1 MKQFGVEIHSC
12 EESGFSPLVFFN
24 GWRVAML
31 NHQPSQERGKVP
43 FVERHHQTDEVF
55 VLLQGPATLLLAGY
69 GEEPGDIEELAIESG
84 KLYNVP
90 CDLWHAVLTQPQSK
104 LLIVENA
111 DTGEANSS
119 YHPLLKHK
127 DKQENC

>member
-1 MKQFGVEIHSC
+1 MKQLGVEVYAY

-24 GWRVAML
+24 GWRVAIL
-31 NHQPSQERGKVP
+31 NHQPSQEKGKVP
-43 FVERHHQTDEVF
+43 FLERHHQTDEVF
-55 VLLQGPATLLLAGY
+55 VLLQGPAALLLAGY
-69 GEEPGDIEELAIESG
+69 GEVPAGIEALPMEPG

-90 CDLWHAVLTQPQSK
+90 RNLWHAVLTQPQSK

-119 YHPLLKHK
+119 YYPL
-127 DKQENC
+127 ENSQT

>member
-1 MKQFGVEIHSC
+1 MMKQFGAEIYSY

-31 NHQPSQERGKVP
+31 NHQPSQERGMVP
-43 FVERHHQTDEVF
+43 FMERHHQTDEVF
-55 VLLQGPATLLLAGY
+55 VLLKGPATLLLAGY
-69 GEEPGDIEELAIESG
+69 GEAPGDIEELPMEAG

-90 CDLWHAVLTQPQSK
+90 RDLWHAVLTRPQSK

-119 YHPLLKHK
+119 YHPLLDIKT
-127 DKQENC
+127 QR

>member
-1 MKQFGVEIHSC
+1 MKQYGVEVQYY
-12 EESGFSPLVFFN
+12 EEQGFSPLISFG

-69 GEEPGDIEELAIESG
+69 GEVPEKIEELPMEPG
-84 KLYNVP
+84 KTYNVP
-90 CDLWHAVLTQPQSK
+90 CNLWHAILTQPQSK
-104 LLIVENA
+104 LLIVENE
-111 DTGEANSS
+111 DTGEINSS
-119 YHPLLKHK
+119 YCPLA
-127 DKQENC
+127 